1 MLVMTTI
8 FTNLMDKLPPT
19 AYVKMIDIW
28 LIGGQLIPFI
38 EVVFLTIIEMLIPFI
53 EMLIP
58 FIEMLIPFIEM
69 LTPFIEM
76 LIPFIEVVLLTIIEM
91 LTPFIEM
98 LILFIEVVLLTIIEM
113 LRDGDGSGTQTINHH
128 GQPRVL
134 KVHTERFRKEKER
147 GTSAK
152 LKSETVAMS

>member
-1 MLVMTTI
+1 MNLTTMLVMTTI

-38 EVVFLTIIEMLIPFI
+38 EVVLLTIIEMLI
-53 EMLIP
+53 
-58 FIEMLIPFIEM
+58 
-69 LTPFIEM
+69 
-76 LIPFIEVVLLTIIEM
+76 
-91 LTPFIEM
+91 PFIEM

-134 KVHTERFRKEKER
+134 KVHTYRLRTERKR
-147 GTSAK
+147 GILA
-152 LKSETVAMS
+152 

>member
-1 MLVMTTI
+1 MNLTTMLVMTTI

-38 EVVFLTIIEMLIPFI
+38 EVVLLTIIEMLI
-53 EMLIP
+53 
-58 FIEMLIPFIEM
+58 
-69 LTPFIEM
+69 
-76 LIPFIEVVLLTIIEM
+76 
-91 LTPFIEM
+91 PFIEM

-134 KVHTERFRKEKER
+134 KVHTEGFRKERKR
-147 GTSAK
+147 GLLT
-152 LKSETVAMS
+152 